1 MIAIATLKSRFARL
15 SWCSIAFALLATQ
28 AILPIRADPVSDGKT
43 AFAICSA
50 CHSVTGANG
59 LGPHLNGVIG
69 RKAGSV
75 VGFNYS
81 PAMKRA
87 NIVWDAQTLDKYSA
101 DPQQVVPGN
110 RMPFPGL
117 PDATKRADI
126 VAYLATI
133 K

>member
-1 MIAIATLKSRFARL
+1 MDIGPCSRHVNRL
-15 SWCSIAFALLATQ
+15 GLLVAVLVAAQ
-28 AILPIRADPVSDGKT
+28 SAGPARADEVADGKS

-50 CHSVTGANG
+50 CHSTTGSEG

-75 VGFNYS
+75 TSFTYS

-87 NIVWDAQTLDKYSA
+87 NIVWDAQALDKFLA
-101 DPQQVVPGN
+101 DPQQGVPGN
-110 RMPFPGL
+110 RMPFSGL
-117 PDATKRADI
+117 ADAAKRADI
-126 VAYLATI
+126 AAYLQTL